1 MNTPKTG
8 KVRYISFKEKD
19 IWYAVALEF
28 NIVVT
33 GDDEGIALFNL
44 FDAMAGYVE
53 AVSKIKGSKD
63 YYPLNQ
69 EADPEYEIM
78 WNKKDEKVKK
88 GVKSPFVSNYGVKFV
103 NM

>member
-1 MNTPKTG
+1 MNTLKTG
-8 KVRYISFKEKD
+8 KVRYITFKEKD

-33 GDDEGIALFNL
+33 GDDEGITLFNL
-44 FDAMAGYVE
+44 FDAMAGYVA
-53 AVSKIKGSKD
+53 AVGKIKGSKD
-63 YYPLNQ
+63 YYSLNQ
-69 EADPEYEIM
+69 EADTEYEMM
-78 WNKKDEKVKK
+78 WSKKDEKVKK